1 MRHLRALAVARD
13 YDELLAAIRARRDA
27 LKVPHLVIDDVAG
40 LQTGYASKLLADP
53 PIRNLGAVTLGPL
66 LGTLGLAIA
75 LVHDG
80 AALAKVE
87 DRLTPRRHAPK
98 RADRSHT
105 WFTAQTGRE
114 MALKRAAKMTPRE
127 RSLSASKA
135 ARARW
140 RKPRLVEVTGGK
152 AT

>member
-80 AALAKVE
+80 AALVKVE

-98 RADRSHT
+98 RADRGGAPD
-105 WFTAQTGRE
+105 F
-114 MALKRAAKMTPRE
+114 
-127 RSLSASKA
+127 
-135 ARARW
+135 
-140 RKPRLVEVTGGK
+140 VEVGEAGI
-152 AT
+152 AVDDVMRRQRRVQLVG